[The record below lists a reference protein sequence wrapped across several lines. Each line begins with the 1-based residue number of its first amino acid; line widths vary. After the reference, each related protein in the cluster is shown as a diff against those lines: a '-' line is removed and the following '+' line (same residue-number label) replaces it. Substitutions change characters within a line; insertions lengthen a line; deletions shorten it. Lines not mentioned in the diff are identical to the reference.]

1 MSADTNFNK
10 TFVSEAGSALN
21 NVGNITMTATTGG
34 TIQSYIQAGK
44 GVSQQIIFFTQA
56 NHQLLMDWILVS
68 AEKLG
73 SGNPKVQFRGWV
85 WSAVTNSKHEI
96 FYLLV
101 DVSVE
106 TDHLLNISQPLVIDE
121 KSVEATTDTNN
132 SIVVGRFSAIE
143 FMDAV

>member
-1 MSADTNFNK
+1 
-10 TFVSEAGSALN
+10 
-21 NVGNITMTATTGG
+21 
-34 TIQSYIQAGK
+34 
-44 GVSQQIIFFTQA
+44 
-56 NHQLLMDWILVS
+56 
-68 AEKLG
+68 
-73 SGNPKVQFRGWV
+73 
-85 WSAVTNSKHEI
+85 
-96 FYLLV
+96 LLV